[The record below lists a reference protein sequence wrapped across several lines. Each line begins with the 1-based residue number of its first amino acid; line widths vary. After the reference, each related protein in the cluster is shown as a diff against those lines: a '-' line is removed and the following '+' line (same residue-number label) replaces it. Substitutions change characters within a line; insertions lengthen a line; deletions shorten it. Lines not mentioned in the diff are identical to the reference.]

1 MRAARLALCCV
12 AAASAKIGRIAAHGF
27 VKGGQYRS
35 APLGRGTEAER
46 AALEAARAA
55 KAELDAENRLRRDS
69 HRSWERRD
77 NGTDR
82 ANATGGR
89 AGAAADAIILEF
101 PKSGRTWL
109 FGLLTE
115 AARLKGGR
123 NFTVLRSH
131 TMGVIDHPSYFERV
145 YRAKGSKA
153 IPRHVQL
160 KAFVEWTTG
169 SIATHVAFLN
179 AWVPAALAAPDR
191 AVVVTYEGLS
201 ARAAARR
208 PRAGPA
214 PPPGPRDPPRTAGPL
229 HVLDLIANC
238 FLNWRLRCRHM
249 KAAIAANDFAR
260 LKERGLNSTTRASPR
275 RPPARALAPVATDA
289 RGPRQGPPDGRQAA
303 ESSKFRAGKS
313 HGAHEAITARPP
325 RRAGPSRPS
334 TRSSATSSGRALLR
348 LQRHGPGE
356 APVVPRV
363 RHVHPGLSAIK
374 RPRGVH
380 LGSTAG
386 GSAEPESADPRE
398 RRRTKGGVAA
408 LGLTSVAACT
418 CPGPRDE

>member
-131 TMGVIDHPSYFERV
+131 TMGVIDHP
-145 YRAKGSKA
+145 
-153 IPRHVQL
+153 
-160 KAFVEWTTG
+160 
-169 SIATHVAFLN
+169 FLMS
-179 AWVPAALAAPDR
+179 PDALAAAFREAD
-191 AVVVTYEGLS
+191 
-201 ARAAARR
+201 AARR
-208 PRAGPA
+208 RRPTPPAAPA
-214 PPPGPRDPPRTAGPL
+214 PRE
-229 HVLDLIANC
+229 
-238 FLNWRLRCRHM
+238 
-249 KAAIAANDFAR
+249 AR
-260 LKERGLNSTTRASPR
+260 GRRRR
-275 RPPARALAPVATDA
+275 RPARSSRARRSSSCAT
-289 RGPRQGPPDGRQAA
+289 
-303 ESSKFRAGKS
+303 
-313 HGAHEAITARPP
+313 
-325 RRAGPSRPS
+325 PS
-334 TRSSATSSGRALLR
+334 TCS
-348 LQRHGPGE
+348 
-356 APVVPRV
+356 
-363 RHVHPGLSAIK
+363 
-374 RPRGVH
+374 
-380 LGSTAG
+380 
-386 GSAEPESADPRE
+386 
-398 RRRTKGGVAA
+398 
-408 LGLTSVAACT
+408 
-418 CPGPRDE
+418 